1 MGVGDILGGAWDLYK
16 AHWRTLVPIAV
27 VFYAILGLITLLL
40 SLVAGIFGALI
51 GSIVSLLGV
60 FLLVGTL
67 VEAVAD
73 IRDGKADLSWRDYVS
88 RVRPRFWTLVGAG
101 LLAVLGIA
109 GGLILLIVPGLIL
122 LTWWAVFAP
131 VVVLE
136 RVGAVESLGRSR
148 ALVRGHGWTVFG
160 VIVITYI
167 LLAVVNGVFSAIF
180 IALPDWL
187 GTYLANI
194 AAGVTAPFGALAVTL
209 MYFELAREKAGVE
222 PTPAPSPIGL

>member
-1 MGVGDILGGAWDLYK
+1 MSVGDILGGAWDLYK

-40 SLVAGIFGALI
+40 SLVAGVFGALVA
-51 GSIVSLLGV
+51 SIVALLGE
-60 FLLVGTL
+60 FLLVGIL

-73 IRDGKADLSWRDYVS
+73 IRDGKADLSWRDYLG
-88 RVRPRFWTLVGAG
+88 RVQPRFWPLVGAG

-109 GGLILLIVPGLIL
+109 LGLILLIVPGLVL

-136 RVGAVESLGRSR
+136 RVGAVASLGRSR

-160 VIVITYI
+160 VIIITVI
-167 LLAVVNGVFSAIF
+167 LLAVVGAIF
-180 IALPDWL
+180 GAVLFALPDWL
-187 GTYLANI
+187 GNYI
-194 AAGVTAPFGALAVTL
+194 AHIASGITAPFGALAITL
-209 MYFELAREKAGVE
+209 MYFELARDKAGVE
-222 PTPAPSPIGL
+222 AAPAPSPTGL

>member
-1 MGVGDILGGAWDLYK
+1 MSVGDILGGAWVLYK

-40 SLVAGIFGALI
+40 SLVAGDFGALI

-60 FLLVGTL
+60 FLLVGIL

-73 IRDGKADLSWRDYVS
+73 IRDGKADLSWRDYIS
-88 RVRPRFWTLVGAG
+88 RVQPRFWTLVGAG
-101 LLAVLGIA
+101 LLAVLGITL
-109 GGLILLIVPGLIL
+109 GLILLIVPGLVL

-136 RVGAVESLGRSR
+136 RVGAVDSLGRSR

-160 VIVITYI
+160 IIIITFI
-167 LLAVVNGVFSAIF
+167 LLAVINGIFSAIF
-180 IALPDWL
+180 VALPDWL

-194 AAGVTAPFGALAVTL
+194 ASGITAPFGALAVTL

-222 PTPAPSPIGL
+222 AAPAPSPTGL